1 MLSGILSAGLM
12 RAGAEALRLCAP
24 TLGLGA
30 RGGQELAK
38 PRRSSAFFFS
48 WLRLCSLLNYHLLK
62 RLLFLR
68 EPKEMIIASIF
79 LSPGT
84 QSYTYP

>member
-1 MLSGILSAGLM
+1 MPLPWGWGRVVGKENWQSQGFFYFFL
-12 RAGAEALRLCAP
+12 ALPLQP
-24 TLGLGA
+24 P
-30 RGGQELAK
+30 ELYQAVIH
-38 PRRSSAFFFS
+38 P
-48 WLRLCSLLNYHLLK
+48 LK

>member
-1 MLSGILSAGLM
+1 MPPPWGW
-12 RAGAEALRLCAP
+12 
-24 TLGLGA
+24 
-30 RGGQELAK
+30 GQVVGMENWQSQGSHL
-38 PRRSSAFFFS
+38 PFFFFFFVALPLQPPELYQAVIHS
-48 WLRLCSLLNYHLLK
+48 LK

>member
-1 MLSGILSAGLM
+1 MT
-12 RAGAEALRLCAP
+12 AGAEALRLCAP
-24 TLGLGA
+24 ALGLGA
-30 RGGQELAK
+30 SGGHGELAK
-38 PRRSSAFFFS
+38 PRLSSAFFFFFFFVALPLQPPELYQAVIHS
-48 WLRLCSLLNYHLLK
+48 LK